1 MEKKIMDVKELAAYL
16 KISVDGVYA
25 MVHERKIPY
34 FKVGRRVR
42 FDLVEINA
50 WLEQRKQ
57 QPLQ

>member
-25 MVHERKIPY
+25 MVRERKIPY
-34 FKVGRRVR
+34 YKVGRRVR

>member
-1 MEKKIMDVKELAAYL
+1 MDVKELAAYL